1 MEPQR
6 QAVAEAIPVW
16 DGNPRGW
23 RRYQR
28 EVLWYC
34 LGQKKHARKLLAPRL
49 IARLTGPARLL
60 TMSWNQA
67 DFTGKSGITMLPKK
81 LAASPLVRKNL
92 PNAQAIMNQYFGY
105 KRMPGESIANY
116 LVRES
121 LYYEEFTE
129 SLGALHDEQH
139 GVSPSSF
146 ELPDSSDDESSDGS
160 KSDKSSQKGKTD
172 GKYRRVPTE
181 DPDREG
187 GDDGD
192 RRDGEVRS
200 RGGASVRGLAPPGL
214 ALPSLSTADSFILK
228 QLRGWRLLS
237 GALLP
242 SEDVRS
248 VMASTNNRLDY
259 ENIPV
264 ALTILFDEQRVH
276 HLFVHHVVI
285 FPKTLATSKGTLT
298 IWAFS
303 EQSVEDCHKY
313 GMFLL
318 SNYPWT

>member
-6 QAVAEAIPVW
+6 QAVAESIPIW

-34 LGQKKHARKLLAPRL
+34 MGQKKHARKLLAPRL

-60 TMSWNQA
+60 AMSWNQA
-67 DFTGKSGITMLPKK
+67 DFTGKSGVTMLLKK

-92 PNAQAIMNQYFGY
+92 PNTQAIMNQYFNY
-105 KRMPGESIANY
+105 NRRLPGESIANY

-139 GVSPSSF
+139 GISPTSF
-146 ELPDSSDDESSDGS
+146 ELPDSSGDESSDGS
-160 KSDKSSQKGKTD
+160 RSEGSSSKGKTE
-172 GKYRRVPTE
+172 GGYRRVPTE
-181 DPDREG
+181 EPGDREA
-187 GDDGD
+187 DGD
-192 RRDGEVRS
+192 GGRDADTRS
-200 RGGASVRGLAPPGL
+200 RGAASVGRGVVPPT
-214 ALPSLSTADSFILK
+214 ATLPSLSTADSFILR

-237 GALLP
+237 GAHLT

-259 ENIPV
+259 ENI
-264 ALTILFDEQRVH
+264 
-276 HLFVHHVVI
+276 
-285 FPKTLATSKGTLT
+285 
-298 IWAFS
+298 S
-303 EQSVEDCHKY
+303 ESRW
-313 GMFLL
+313 L
-318 SNYPWT
+318 